1 MVDEVELSPS
11 DCSHVPDGGGMKFGF
26 MMLMLM
32 FAGAANAASVR
43 EQGGNVFYVG
53 DDGASWQLTSQ
64 RSDSEPILSPDG
76 QTVVFGRTTRQ
87 KAPDSEAMERE
98 LWISDF
104 SGKQVRRLLATH
116 YDEAY
121 ERSLTQLNNWKF
133 SADGKQ
139 LYFLSAAWAVSNA
152 LHVLDMASGKEHY
165 ITDANDVLV
174 VGKGKYANHLV
185 VSKHKYFK
193 EGGSSDYYWLITP
206 EGKEIKK
213 VGEDDEQAERFI
225 KRQQGKRK

>member
-1 MVDEVELSPS
+1 
-11 DCSHVPDGGGMKFGF
+11 MKLVL
-26 MMLMLM
+26 MLLVLM

-43 EQGGNVFYVG
+43 EQGGDIFYVG
-53 DDGASWQLTSQ
+53 DDGISRQLTSLHA
-64 RSDSEPILSPDG
+64 DSNPLLSPDG

-87 KAPDSEAMERE
+87 KAPDSEALERE
-98 LWISDF
+98 LWISDL

-116 YDEAY
+116 HDEVP
-121 ERSLTQLNNWKF
+121 EKTLTQFNNWIF

-174 VGKGKYANHLV
+174 IGRGKYANHLV
-185 VSKHKYFK
+185 VSKHKYFDG
-193 EGGSSDYYWLITP
+193 GGSSDYYWLVTP
-206 EGKEIKK
+206 KGREIKM
-213 VGEDDEQAERFI
+213 VGEDEEQAARFI
-225 KRQQGKRK
+225 RKQQR